1 MDAPPPSVPT
11 PPPPQPEGPPEFEP
25 PEQLRPRWSHHGLEG
40 DDPVHPPSILPP
52 VPLVINSSRLGKRGD
67 QFVRGL
73 ERIGAPKT
81 EAELEARL
89 KQRPEDDRDSLDV
102 PDDELFVTRPGW
114 VEEQDARYV
123 AESQDVWRRMP
134 PSEIAREGYMKMQA
148 GHRHHD
154 KPRGR
159 SAQRKA
165 EAEARRR
172 RQQSSSLYPQPSAED
187 LEALRN
193 K

>member
-1 MDAPPPSVPT
+1 M
-11 PPPPQPEGPPEFEP
+11 
-25 PEQLRPRWSHHGLEG
+25 RPRWSHHGLEG
-40 DDPVHPPSILPP
+40 DDPVHPPSVLPP
-52 VPLVINSSRLGKRGD
+52 VPLVLNKSRLGGKRED

-73 ERIGAPKT
+73 ELIGAPKT

-89 KQRPEDDRDSLDV
+89 KQRPDDWRDSLDV

-123 AESQDVWRRMP
+123 AQSQKVWSDMR

-148 GHRHHD
+148 GAGHIHHD

-172 RQQSSSLYPQPSAED
+172 RKQGNNSSSSLYPQPTDKD

>member
-1 MDAPPPSVPT
+1 V
-11 PPPPQPEGPPEFEP
+11 
-25 PEQLRPRWSHHGLEG
+25 WGLEA
-40 DDPVHPPSILPP
+40 
-52 VPLVINSSRLGKRGD
+52 
-67 QFVRGL
+67 
-73 ERIGAPKT
+73 IGAPKT
-81 EAELEARL
+81 QAELEARL
-89 KQRPEDDRDSLDV
+89 KQRREEDRDSLDV

-123 AESQDVWRRMP
+123 AQSQKVWADMP
-134 PSEIAREGYMKMQA
+134 PSEIAREGYMKMEA
-148 GHRHHD
+148 SGGGHRHQP

-165 EAEARRR
+165 EAESRRR
-172 RQQSSSLYPQPSAED
+172 RQQGSSLYPQPSAKD